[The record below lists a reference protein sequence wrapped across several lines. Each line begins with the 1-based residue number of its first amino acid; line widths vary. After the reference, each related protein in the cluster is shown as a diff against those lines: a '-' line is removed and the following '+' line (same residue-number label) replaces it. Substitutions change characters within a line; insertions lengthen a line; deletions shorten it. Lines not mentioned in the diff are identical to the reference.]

1 MQAKE
6 FLSRQQMSFVEIDI
20 TQLEDPWTTL
30 REITGG
36 PIATPVVVIGDEF
49 LLGFD
54 PQWIEERLSQ

>member
-1 MQAKE
+1 
-6 FLSRQQMSFVEIDI
+6 MSFVEIDI